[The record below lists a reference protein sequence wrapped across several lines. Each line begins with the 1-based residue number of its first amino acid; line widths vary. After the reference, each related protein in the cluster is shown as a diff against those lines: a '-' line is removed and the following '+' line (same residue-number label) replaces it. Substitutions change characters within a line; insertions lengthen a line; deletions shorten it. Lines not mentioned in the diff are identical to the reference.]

1 MLMVVARY
9 QSILGFLLESKLI
22 AVSTLAFAAVS
33 GLEGKSGIT
42 LPADLLVAVELL
54 GDGGNGGIHGSSSE
68 SEDEVKGG
76 LLLDVVVGEGAAVY
90 G

>member
-54 GDGGNGGIHGSSSE
+54 GNGGNSRIHGATTKSKH
-68 SEDEVKGG
+68 EVQGG
-76 LLLDVVVGEGAAVY
+76 LFLDVVVGKTATI
-90 G
+90 

>member
-1 MLMVVARY
+1 MSAL
-9 QSILGFLLESKLI
+9 SLP
-22 AVSTLAFAAVS
+22 AVGS
-33 GLEGKSGIT
+33 LEGEGGIAFS
-42 LPADLLVAVELL
+42 ADLLVAVELL